1 MHPWNDRSNGS
12 ACFPGLR
19 ECEKVW
25 HSCTGLFTAAGC
37 VCKCF
42 ARTYHGCGLQSL
54 VSEEKEWEREGLI
67 HFTPMWAHKNE
78 HNSQHVRACVWAHER
93 LRARVGVQF
102 GRVADCWLAV
112 SSFSSP
118 FIFRTPGFS
127 VLTERE
133 VHNNTRERQIE
144 EKKEREAVGL
154 RKGGTSVSTFPHL
167 NVFLHSWQQPTMS
180 SQGEMGLEKEWKRT
194 SKTNPGKWISAL
206 FSD

>member
-1 MHPWNDRSNGS
+1 MFCQDLPWVWVAVVGIWKRKNERERVWFTSHP
-12 ACFPGLR
+12 
-19 ECEKVW
+19 CEHIKTNT
-25 HSCTGLFTAAGC
+25 TGNM
-37 VCKCF
+37 
-42 ARTYHGCGLQSL
+42 SEL
-54 VSEEKEWEREGLI
+54 VSERTSVCVLA
-67 HFTPMWAHKNE
+67 WA
-78 HNSQHVRACVWAHER
+78 SSLA
-93 LRARVGVQF
+93 
-102 GRVADCWLAV
+102 VADCWLAV